1 MEIIGQ
7 LAFIAVLGITIIFF
21 SKNIGVIRRNILL
34 GQDIDLNDNPRDRW
48 RQMTLYAL
56 GQKGMFK
63 RPIPALLHLFVY
75 VGFVLINI
83 EILEIT
89 IDGVAG
95 AHRVFAPLAGASYKY
110 FISFFEIL
118 AASVLIGCI
127 VFLIR
132 RNILKVRR
140 FEANEMGRWPK
151 LDANIILWAEVGLMI
166 AILVMN
172 GADLALQAKG
182 HHHYPETGN
191 FVVSGL
197 FAPAFTGMSMGSLVI
212 LERVAWWAHIVGIFA
227 FLNYI
232 PYSKHLHIFL
242 SFPNTYYAPL
252 EAKGKVRNMPEITQE
267 VKSMLFADSA
277 EEGAAE
283 PPERFGAKDAT
294 DLNWK
299 NLLDAYSCTECG
311 RCTDACPANMTGK
324 ALSPRK
330 IMMDTR
336 DRMEEIGAN
345 LDENGE
351 PVDDGKSLLGD
362 YVTNE
367 ELNACTTCNACV
379 DACPVSIN
387 PLDIIMQM
395 RRYNSMEAANTPS
408 QWNNMFTNVENNASP
423 WAYPSEDRFN
433 WAQDDQ

>member
-7 LAFIAVLGITIIFF
+7 LLFIIVLLATGGFF
-21 SKNIGVIRRNILL
+21 ARNIGIIRRNILL
-34 GQDIDLNDNPRDRW
+34 GQDINLHDQPRERW

-56 GQKGMFK
+56 GQRKMFK

-75 VGFVLINI
+75 VGFILINI
-83 EILEIT
+83 EILEIV
-89 IDGVAG
+89 IDGVTG
-95 AHRVFAPLAGASYKY
+95 AHRIFAPYAGASYKF
-110 FISFFEIL
+110 FISFFELL
-118 AASVLIGCI
+118 AVGVLIGCI
-127 VFLIR
+127 IFLVR
-132 RNILKVRR
+132 RNMLKVRR
-140 FEANEMGRWPK
+140 FESREMTRWPK
-151 LDANIILWAEVGLMI
+151 LDANIILWAEIALMI

-182 HHHYPETGN
+182 HHHYPETGD
-191 FVVSGL
+191 FLISGL
-197 FAPAFTGMSMGSLVI
+197 IAPAFSGMSKGGLVV
-212 LERVAWWAHIVGIFA
+212 LERTAWWAHILGIFA

-242 SFPNTYYAPL
+242 SFPNTYHAPL
-252 EAKGKVRNMPEITQE
+252 EPKGKIRNMPEITSE
-267 VKSMLFADSA
+267 VKSMLFDETSD
-277 EEGAAE
+277 EGGE

-294 DLNWK
+294 DLHWK
-299 NLLDAYSCTECG
+299 NILDAYSCTECG

-324 ALSPRK
+324 KLSPRK

-345 LDENGE
+345 LNGNGE
-351 PVDDGKSLLGD
+351 PQDDGRSLLDD
-362 YVTNE
+362 YITNE

-379 DACPVSIN
+379 EACPVSIN
-387 PLDIIMQM
+387 PLDIIIQM

-408 QWNNMFTNVENNASP
+408 QWNNMFNNVENNASP

-433 WAQDDQ
+433 WADDK